1 MQFKLVAFGLS
12 LLIIGLVAYAS
23 IPAVHTTP
31 VVNVQNVWVQN
42 GFPVQAGSL
51 VEQPKNITI
60 FSGMNNELRGNLTIS
75 EPKGVASS
83 VHFELLGMNKS
94 QSCSPSS
101 RPPAVLIDQ
110 LVSNQSFSIPLNA
123 TGTYCFVFDNQSSQT
138 LKNVD
143 VSARVFG
150 TTEQVLIARDG
161 SANTV
166 GLGLGALG
174 LVVAI
179 YGYSRKTI
187 IPWE

>member
-1 MQFKLVAFGLS
+1 M
-12 LLIIGLVAYAS
+12 LIIGLVAYAS
-23 IPAVHTTP
+23 IPAVHKTP
-31 VVNVQNVWVQN
+31 VVNAQNVWVQN

-60 FSGMNNELRGNLTIS
+60 FSGMNNELRANLSVS
-75 EPKGVASS
+75 EPRGVTSS

-101 RPPAVLIDQ
+101 RAPAILVDQ
-110 LVSNQSFSIPLNA
+110 LVSNQSFNVPVNA

-138 LKNVD
+138 LKNID
-143 VSARVFG
+143 ISARVSG
-150 TTEQVLIARDG
+150 TTERVLVARDG
-161 SANTV
+161 SANTA

-174 LVVAI
+174 LFVAI
-179 YGYSRKTI
+179 YGYSRKSI

>member
-1 MQFKLVAFGLS
+1 

-23 IPAVHTTP
+23 IPSVHTTP
-31 VVNVQNVWVQN
+31 VVNSQNVWVQN
-42 GFPVQAGSL
+42 GFPIQANSL

-60 FSGMNNELRGNLTIS
+60 FPGMTNLLTVNLTVS
-75 EPKGVASS
+75 EPHGTASS

-101 RPPAVLIDQ
+101 RPPLVLIDQ
-110 LVSNQSFSIPLNA
+110 SVTNQSFNIPLNT
-123 TGTYCFVFDNQSSQT
+123 TGTYCFVFDNQGSQA
-138 LKNVD
+138 LKSID
-143 VSARVFG
+143 ISARASG
-150 TTEQVLIARDG
+150 TTEQILVARDG

-174 LVVAI
+174 LAVAL
-179 YGYSRKTI
+179 YGYSRKSI

>member
-1 MQFKLVAFGLS
+1 MQFKLVAFGLG
-12 LLIIGLVAYAS
+12 LLILGLTTYAS

-31 VVNVQNVWVQN
+31 VVEVRNVWVQN

-60 FSGMNNELRGNLTIS
+60 FPGMKNELLANLTVS
-75 EPKGVASS
+75 EPRGLASS
-83 VHFELLGMNKS
+83 VHFELLNMNKS

-110 LVSNQSFSIPLNA
+110 LVSNGSFIIPLNA

-138 LKNVD
+138 LKNID
-143 VSARVFG
+143 ITARVSG
-150 TTEQVLIARDG
+150 NSEQVLVARDG
-161 SANTV
+161 SANTA

-179 YGYSRKTI
+179 YGYSRKSI